1 VRLSVV
7 VPAYNEAAR
16 VGGLVARLRA
26 LAVDEV
32 LVVDGG
38 SDDATAA
45 IAAEAGAQVLG
56 SARGRGAQ
64 QRAGAEAATGDV
76 LWFLHADSAPP
87 DDGPSLIRAAVAAG
101 RSWGAFRLHTLD
113 DGERKLG
120 AWKMRIADV
129 RSRLTRF
136 PYGDQGIF
144 CTAHALAQVGGFPPQ
159 ALFEDLELS
168 RRLSR
173 LGPRVLL
180 PAELAVSGRRFAAG
194 PWTALG
200 MMWTFPTLYRL
211 GVPPETLAAWYR
223 SVR

>member
-1 VRLSVV
+1 MRLSVV
-7 VPAYNEAAR
+7 VPAYNEAGR
-16 VGGLVARLRA
+16 VGGLVARLRS

-32 LVVDGG
+32 VVVDGG
-38 SDDATAA
+38 SEDATAA
-45 IAAEAGAQVLG
+45 IAEGAGARVVLA
-56 SARGRGAQ
+56 SRGRGAQ
-64 QRAGAEAATGDV
+64 QRAGAEVAAGEV
-76 LWFLHADSAPP
+76 LWFLHADATPP
-87 DDGPSLIRAAVAAG
+87 DDGPSLIRAAIAAG
-101 RSWGAFRLHTLD
+101 ATWGAFRLRTLD

-129 RSRLTRF
+129 RSRLTRY

-144 CTAHALAQVGGFPPQ
+144 CTAAALAAVGGFPPQ

-180 PAELAVSGRRFAAG
+180 PAEVAVSGRRFAAG

-211 GVPPETLAAWYR
+211 GVPPEQLAAWYR